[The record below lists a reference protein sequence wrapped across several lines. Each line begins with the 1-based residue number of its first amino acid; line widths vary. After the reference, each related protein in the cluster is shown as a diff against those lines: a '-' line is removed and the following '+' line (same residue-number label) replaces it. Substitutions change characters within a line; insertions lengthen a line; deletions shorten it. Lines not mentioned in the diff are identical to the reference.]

1 MHVSIPSLVT
11 LLALTGSA
19 LAANA
24 GGAEKKHN
32 VVIVMSDDQ
41 DRLLG
46 SMDYMPVV
54 QKMMGDGVEFENHY
68 GTISNCCPS
77 RATFLRGQAAHST
90 NITHV
95 RPPGGN
101 YDKWRLAGEDKNYLP
116 HWIKK
121 AGYKAEYVGKFL
133 NGYSQANYHIP
144 PKGWDHVDALIEPY
158 INDYNNV
165 IMSQNGE
172 RPVQYRGFH
181 SNDVVR
187 IKAIDR
193 LQCLLDAED
202 PFFMAIMPYAP
213 HVAGQQPP
221 TPQARHAD
229 KFADATA
236 PRFANWNP
244 SDKIQ
249 KTKSVFLKD
258 LKLMDSEAEASAD
271 RLFRGRIR
279 AIQGVDEIIE
289 DVLAKLEEKGQLD
302 NTYVIF
308 TTDNG
313 YHIGAHRLPGG
324 KALPYIQDTNLPLVV
339 RGPGIPGGV
348 KSKVASAHLDFA
360 PTFLDIMGLDKSE
373 WPEFLDGRSLLE
385 EWKNPVPEVK
395 PEVGSARE
403 IINIEFW
410 GDKIVE
416 IPEYAGMKLTNNSYK
431 TLRIV
436 SEESSWMFL
445 NWCTNEMEL
454 YNITADPWEINNL
467 ARGEVTNEHK
477 RLINRLNSI
486 LMVTKSCTKDSC
498 RDPWSALQPPDAQTP
513 IQSLTAAM
521 APEYDAFYEAF
532 PKVHFGKCMQYQDE
546 ANEQPF
552 WPAGAE
558 NDLGKAY
565 RQPTDNWVS
574 SDKGKPG
581 VPPNA
586 ELAGGP
592 EQRHATMEQLMADI
606 HVLTNEET
614 GPLVPAEED

>member
-24 GGAEKKHN
+24 AGEKKPN
-32 VVIVMSDDQ
+32 VLIIMSDDQ

-158 INDYNNV
+158 INDYSNV
-165 IMSQNGE
+165 VMSQNGE

-193 LQCLLDAED
+193 LQRLLDAEE
-202 PFFMAIMPYAP
+202 PFFLAIMPYAP
-213 HVAGQQPP
+213 HVAGRQPP

-244 SDKIQ
+244 SDEIQ

-324 KALPYIQDTNLPLVV
+324 KALPYIQETNLPLVV
-339 RGPGIPGGV
+339 RGPGIPGG
-348 KSKVASAHLDFA
+348 
-360 PTFLDIMGLDKSE
+360 
-373 WPEFLDGRSLLE
+373 
-385 EWKNPVPEVK
+385 
-395 PEVGSARE
+395 
-403 IINIEFW
+403 
-410 GDKIVE
+410 
-416 IPEYAGMKLTNNSYK
+416 
-431 TLRIV
+431 
-436 SEESSWMFL
+436 
-445 NWCTNEMEL
+445 
-454 YNITADPWEINNL
+454 
-467 ARGEVTNEHK
+467 
-477 RLINRLNSI
+477 
-486 LMVTKSCTKDSC
+486 
-498 RDPWSALQPPDAQTP
+498 
-513 IQSLTAAM
+513 
-521 APEYDAFYEAF
+521 AF

-552 WPAGAE
+552 WPVGAE

-606 HVLTNEET
+606 HVLTDEET

>member
-1 MHVSIPSLVT
+1 MHVSIASLAAAT
-11 LLALTGSA
+11 LALSGSA
-19 LAANA
+19 LAA
-24 GGAEKKHN
+24 KRPN
-32 VVIVMSDDQ
+32 VIIIMSDDQ

-46 SMDYMPVV
+46 SLDFMPVL
-54 QKMMGDGVEFENHY
+54 QREMMGHGVEFENHY
-68 GTISNCCPS
+68 GTVSNCCPS
-77 RATFLRGQAAHST
+77 RASFLRGQAAHST

-101 YDKWRLAGEDKNYLP
+101 YDKWRIAGENENYLP

-144 PKGWDHVDALIEPY
+144 PKGWDHIDALIEPY

-165 IMSQNGE
+165 VMSQNGE
-172 RPVQYRGFH
+172 RPVQHRGFH

-193 LQCLLDAED
+193 LERLLDAED
-202 PFFMAIMPYAP
+202 PFFLAVMPYAP
-213 HVAGQQPP
+213 HVAGSKPP

-229 KFADATA
+229 KFPDAKA

-244 SDKIQ
+244 SDEIQ
-249 KTKSVFLKD
+249 KQKSVFLKD
-258 LKLMDSEAEASAD
+258 MKLMDREAEASAD
-271 RLFRGRIR
+271 RLFLGRIR

-308 TTDNG
+308 TSDNG

-324 KALPYIQDTNLPLVV
+324 KALPYVQDTNLPLVV
-339 RGPGIPGGV
+339 RGPRIPGGV

-360 PTFLDIMGLDKSE
+360 PTFLDIMGLDKQE

-385 EWKNPVPEVK
+385 EWKDPI
-395 PEVGSARE
+395 GSAKE

-416 IPEYAGMKLTNNSYK
+416 IPEYAGMKLDNNSYK

-454 YNITADPWEINNL
+454 YNISVTA
-467 ARGEVTNEHK
+467 EHK

-498 RDPWSALQPPDAQTP
+498 RDPWSALQPPEAKSR
-513 IQSLTAAM
+513 IGSLTAAM
-521 APEYDAFYEAF
+521 APEHDAFYEQF
-532 PKVHFGKCMQYQDE
+532 PKVHFGQCMQYQDE

-552 WPAGAE
+552 WPPGAE
-558 NDLGKAY
+558 DDLGKAH
-565 RQPTDNWVS
+565 RNPTDNWVA
-574 SDKGKPG
+574 SDNGKPG
-581 VPPNA
+581 VEPNA
-586 ELAGGP
+586 EPAGGP
-592 EQRHATMEQLMADI
+592 EQRRATMEQLMADV
-606 HVLTNEET
+606 HVLTDGET